1 MLIKIV
7 MFRLR
12 MQKDKSEP
20 PYYEKINALATVK
33 LSYWDAQG
41 RCTYANKSYL
51 EWAQL
56 EGRGFLSEVSEVV
69 PGCPEAMEM
78 LGKALNGE
86 AVKESLHVQY
96 GGRYYRVSYI
106 PDKEGE
112 AIKGCAIQL
121 DDISELKEKEHA
133 HHSAEQK
140 FRTIV
145 ESAPDALIIADSL
158 GNIVLLNS
166 RAEELFGYAASELI
180 QKPVELLMPERY
192 RLRHPEKRQDFTK
205 SRHSR
210 AMGNLILEGLRKD
223 GSVFPADVSLSPMK
237 TSEGLLI
244 AAAFRDITEK
254 VAREKEI
261 ADYHQAL
268 LAQSS
273 KVESILGSISE
284 SFCLIDS
291 DWRVQYW
298 NPAAEKTTGKLR
310 NDVLGNFLWEVFPQ
324 DPLSKLYI
332 ECRRSMAERRS
343 SAFEHHS
350 SNGSW
355 YYNSVHP
362 SADGGLTIYFK
373 DISERKRTE
382 HEIVSVKNNQY
393 ALINATRDLMWS
405 VDSRYRLISANSS
418 FGNFVFDHYG
428 YKYLPGDEILIDRN
442 TGKRNIEWKAYF
454 DRGLDGESFFVE
466 LDSMPDHLT
475 QFNPIADPVSG
486 EITGVACHSANT
498 SERNRLEKEK
508 RESAERFRAVVH
520 SGSDLIF
527 ILDPQFSVN
536 YVSPSASGLLGFS
549 EGLRGAGLLKLVH
562 PESVRKALHG
572 LRETSKQ
579 RTVKIGDIRIR
590 GARGEWIWI
599 EATIDNLLDN
609 AAVSGLVVNA
619 KDLTDHK
626 SREAERE
633 LLIRELTKS
642 NGDLMQFSFITS
654 HNLRS
659 PLSNIRGLLHVLEQQ
674 PDPKEALEVLRLLD
688 VSTQKLED
696 TITDLAKILFIRNN
710 TEIPTRMLEVERI
723 FHRVNRNFIE
733 AENGIDATISLA
745 IREPVLV
752 FNEAYLES
760 IFINL
765 ISNSI
770 KYRSNL
776 RPLHISMSTQKHDDG
791 IRLVFADNGTG
802 IDTARHKDRLFGMY
816 QRFHSNTEGHGLG
829 LFIVKAQVQALG
841 GSIEIE
847 SKVDSHTRF
856 IITFPAH
863 EP

>member
-1 MLIKIV
+1 
-7 MFRLR
+7 MFILR
-12 MQKDKSEP
+12 MHEEESEL
-20 PYYEKINALATVK
+20 PYYEKINNLAAVK
-33 LSYWDAQG
+33 LSYWNLLG
-41 RCTYANKSYL
+41 RCVYANKSYL
-51 EWAQL
+51 EWAKL
-56 EGRGFLSEVSEVV
+56 KGSTALSRVSQVV
-69 PGCPEAMEM
+69 PGHPQATEM
-78 LGKALNGE
+78 LIEALRGE
-86 AVKESLHVQY
+86 AVPDNLHIQY
-96 GGRYYRVSYI
+96 GGRHYRVMYI
-106 PDKEGE
+106 PDKEGD
-112 AIKGCAIQL
+112 AVKGCVIQL
-121 DDISELKEKEHA
+121 DDISELKEKENA

-145 ESAPDALIIADSL
+145 ESAPDALIIADSR
-158 GNIVLLNS
+158 GSIVLLNS
-166 RAEELFGYAASELI
+166 RAEELFGYSASELI

-192 RLRHPEKRQDFTK
+192 RPEHPEKRQHFTE

-223 GSVFPADVSLSPMK
+223 GSAFPADVSLSPMK
-237 TSEGLLI
+237 TGEGLLI

-268 LAQSS
+268 LVQSS
-273 KVESILGSISE
+273 KLESILGSISE

-291 DWRVQYW
+291 AWKMQYW

-310 NDVLGNFLWEVFPQ
+310 KDVIGKLLWEVFPQ
-324 DPLSKLYI
+324 EPSSKLYI
-332 ECRRSMAERRS
+332 ECIGAMAARRS

-373 DISERKRTE
+373 DISERKRAE
-382 HEIVSVKNNQY
+382 HEIISVKNNQY
-393 ALINATRDLMWS
+393 ALINATPDLMWS
-405 VDSRYRLISANSS
+405 VDSHYRLISANSS
-418 FGNFVFDHYG
+418 FDNFVADLYR
-428 YKYLPGDEILIDRN
+428 YKHLPGDEILMDRN
-442 TGKRNIEWKAYF
+442 TGQQNIEWKAYF
-454 DRGLDGESFFVE
+454 DRGLRGESFFVE
-466 LDSMPDHLT
+466 LDSMPDYLT

-486 EITGVACHSANT
+486 KITGVACHSANI

-508 RESAERFRAVVH
+508 RESAARFRAVVH

-527 ILDPQFSVN
+527 ILDTKFRVN
-536 YVSPSASGLLGFS
+536 YASPSAAGLLGLS
-549 EGLRGAGLLKLVH
+549 ENLSGTGLLKLVH
-562 PESVRKALHG
+562 PESMERTLQALRH
-572 LRETSKQ
+572 TSQ
-579 RTVKIGDIRIR
+579 HRTVKIGDVRIR
-590 GARGEWIWI
+590 GAKGEWIWI
-599 EATIDNLLDN
+599 DATIDNLLDN
-609 AAVSGLVVNA
+609 PAVSGLVVNA
-619 KDLTDHK
+619 KDVTEHK
-626 SREAERE
+626 NREAERD

-674 PDPKEALEVLRLLD
+674 PDPKEASEVLRLLD
-688 VSTQKLED
+688 VSTKKLED

-733 AENGIDATISLA
+733 AENGIDATISLS
-745 IREPVLV
+745 IDEPMLL

-770 KYRSNL
+770 KYRSSL
-776 RPLHISMSTQKHDDG
+776 RPLHISMSTQRHDDG
-791 IRLVFADNGTG
+791 IRLIFADNGSG

-841 GSIEIE
+841 GNIEIE
-847 SKVDSHTRF
+847 SKVGSYTRF
-856 IITFPAH
+856 IITLPATNA
-863 EP
+863 